1 MFPVI
6 SYLGLF
12 IQLLYKKDYFVCVI
26 SYEQDSDSML
36 LPAIYRSTIS
46 TLLWSAVGIDGFDSL
61 ISISSCSVPGLQ
73 TPSPPS
79 KSAVVWQG
87 GAAHRQARARP
98 HTPLTPAARGT
109 APGARAR
116 RTARAGVV
124 IRPVHSEIFYP
135 FLPSFSSPPV

>member
-36 LPAIYRSTIS
+36 LPAIYRSIIS

-79 KSAVVWQG
+79 KSAVV
-87 GAAHRQARARP
+87 
-98 HTPLTPAARGT
+98 
-109 APGARAR
+109 
-116 RTARAGVV
+116 
-124 IRPVHSEIFYP
+124 
-135 FLPSFSSPPV
+135 